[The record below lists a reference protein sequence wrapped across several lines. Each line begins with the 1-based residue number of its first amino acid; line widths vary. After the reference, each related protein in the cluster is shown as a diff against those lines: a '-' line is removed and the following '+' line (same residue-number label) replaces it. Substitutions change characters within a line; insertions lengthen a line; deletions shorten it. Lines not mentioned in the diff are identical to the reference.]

1 MGTWSSGFR
10 RTFAMNCGLVRVLDK
25 RLMMLLPYF
34 CATRPAGELYI
45 RCIPFKLEK
54 GISIALTSARFCAR
68 ARRRFSPISR
78 IREMHLVR

>member
-1 MGTWSSGFR
+1 MSQNWTKYGHDIDCLRAPVGTWSSGFR

-45 RCIPFKLEK
+45 PCIPFKLEK
-54 GISIALTSARFCAR
+54 GISN
-68 ARRRFSPISR
+68 
-78 IREMHLVR
+78 V